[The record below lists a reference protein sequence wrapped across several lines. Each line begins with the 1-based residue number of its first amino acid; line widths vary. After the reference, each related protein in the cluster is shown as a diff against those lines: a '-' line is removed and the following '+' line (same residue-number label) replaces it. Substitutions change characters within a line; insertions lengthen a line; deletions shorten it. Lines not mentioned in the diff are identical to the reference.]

1 MSKDKEESVKS
12 PAVEENLDSNESSVQ
27 KRRSVLKGALLGT
40 GSAAALPDA
49 WINPVINTVI
59 IPAHAETTD
68 GSDTD
73 PGDATTA
80 PSTDEPASTCPGTLV
95 ESPGGGCGLP
105 TAPALKF

>member
-59 IPAHAETTD
+59 VPAHAQTTD
-68 GSDTD
+68 GSDA
-73 PGDATTA
+73 GAGEATTA
-80 PSTDEPASTCPGTLV
+80 PTTAACATTCPASHTCRPPCT
-95 ESPGGGCGLP
+95 
-105 TAPALKF
+105 